1 MPEMKKLIL
10 LQALLLLCLAV
21 FSQNKELVL
30 RKTEGSFY
38 LEHKVAAKENF
49 YSLSRLYNVP
59 AKSIA
64 AYNKVDMEKGLAI
77 DQKLKIPLSDS
88 NFTMSG
94 NSGTPVYY
102 RAGLNTSLHKISE
115 AYRNV
120 PVQSLKYWNQR
131 TKEDVAEGE
140 KLIIGFLISKAM
152 PSITLNHP
160 PVEEDATPVV
170 KTEPIAVNSVPEEKP
185 QERPVIKNEEPVAG
199 PEKVSQSEE
208 HGYFKPAFEQQARQT
223 PAKKNKTV
231 TAGIFKTLS
240 GWEDGKYYVLA
251 DELSPGTIVKLV
263 NPSNNSAV
271 YAKVLGEM
279 SGIKMNEHLDI
290 RISNAAA
297 AKLSVTDTDKFI
309 MKMIY

>member
-1 MPEMKKLIL
+1 MKKLIL
-10 LQALLLLCLAV
+10 LQALLLFCAAA
-21 FSQNKELVL
+21 FSQNKELIL
-30 RKTEGSFY
+30 RKSEGSFY

-49 YSLSRLYNVP
+49 YSLSRMYNVP

-64 AYNKVDMEKGLAI
+64 AFNKVDMEKGLAI

-102 RAGLNTSLHKISE
+102 RAGLNTSLLRISE

-140 KLIIGFLISKAM
+140 KLIIGFLISNAL

-160 PVEEDATPVV
+160 AMNEEADPVTR
-170 KTEPIAVNSVPEEKP
+170 TEPIAVNNVPEEKP
-185 QERPVIKNEEPVAG
+185 KEKPVVKKEEPVAE
-199 PEKVSQSEE
+199 PEKVSQNEE
-208 HGYFKPAFEQQARQT
+208 YGYFKPAFEQQAKQT

-263 NPSNNSAV
+263 NPSNNSTV

-279 SGIKMNEHLDI
+279 SGIKLNENLDI

-297 AKLSVTDTDKFI
+297 AKLAVSDTDKFI